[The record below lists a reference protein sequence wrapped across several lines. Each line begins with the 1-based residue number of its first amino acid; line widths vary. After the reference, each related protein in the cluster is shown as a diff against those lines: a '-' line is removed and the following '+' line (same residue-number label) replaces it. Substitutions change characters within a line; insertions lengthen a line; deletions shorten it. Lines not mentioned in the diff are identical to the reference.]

1 MQIDVNGIT
10 KMFRRKK
17 ALDNLSFSIKGKK
30 IVGLLGR
37 NGAGKTTFMK
47 ILAGHCLP
55 STGEVL
61 VNNEVPFDNR
71 LVTEQICFIM
81 EGDNFHKDMKIKD
94 IFKAYSVFYP
104 KWDDELASRL
114 LKEYKLNEK
123 AKMKTLSKGMGS
135 AVGVI
140 VGLASK
146 APITIF
152 DEPYIG
158 LDAAARK
165 KFYDTLLEEYE
176 DEERLFILST
186 HLIDEVS
193 LLFEEV
199 LILQD
204 GKLLIQENAEQLR
217 QNASVVIGEK
227 EKVEAFIKGKKVIK
241 KEELAGMMTAYV
253 FAKREE
259 AEQAQLK
266 ADNIPIQELMI
277 YLTEKGGEL

>member
-1 MQIDVNGIT
+1 MRIEVKGIT
-10 KMFRRKK
+10 KRFRRKR
-17 ALDNLSFSIKGKK
+17 ALNDISFTINGKK
-30 IVGLLGR
+30 IIGLLGR

-47 ILAGHCLP
+47 MLAGHILP
-55 STGEVL
+55 TEGTIL
-61 VNNEVPFDNR
+61 VNGEAPFDNR
-71 LVTEQICFIM
+71 NVTKKICFIM
-81 EGDNFHKDMKIKD
+81 EGDNFHKDMIIKN
-94 IFKAYSVFYP
+94 IFKSYASFYP
-104 KWDDELASRL
+104 NWDDELAYRL
-114 LKEYKLNEK
+114 LDEYRLDKN
-123 AKMKTLSKGMGS
+123 ARIKTLSKGMVS

-176 DEERLFILST
+176 KEERLIIFST

-199 LILQD
+199 IIIQEGELVV
-204 GKLLIQENAEQLR
+204 QENAELLR
-217 QNASVVIGEK
+217 DNVSVVIGEE
-227 EKVEAFIKGKKVIK
+227 EKVKSFINGKKVIK
-241 KEELAGMMTAYV
+241 KETLAGMMTAYV

-259 AEQAQLK
+259 AERAQLK
-266 ADNIPIQELMI
+266 ADRIPIQELMI
-277 YLTEKGGEL
+277 YLTEKGGV